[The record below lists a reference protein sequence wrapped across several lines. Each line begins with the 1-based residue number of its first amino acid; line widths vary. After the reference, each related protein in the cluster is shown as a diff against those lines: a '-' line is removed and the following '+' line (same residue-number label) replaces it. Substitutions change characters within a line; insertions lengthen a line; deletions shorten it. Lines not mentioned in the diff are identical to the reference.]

1 MRLLRNDRGGK
12 QMSKR
17 VIELIRV
24 STQGQAGSDR
34 AGIPAQK
41 EINRRTAKNFDL
53 KIVETIEI
61 VDVSGALVLASPKM
75 HALLRLIESPEIEG
89 VVTKEFSRLIR
100 PDKFTDLALLETF
113 IDTKTILY
121 LPDGPVD
128 LASNNGRFMGTIQA
142 AFAGLER
149 SVIRDRMRDAKEAM
163 RRAGKHPG
171 GQSSLPFGVGYSE
184 RKGWHYTSEAEK
196 VKHAF
201 ALLLGGASS
210 YVEIARKLNIPRSS
224 LRYLLENPIYT
235 GLRVYDEQRDPSAS
249 GYVAA
254 PDGRQGYR
262 RKIKRDPENVIRVP
276 VLDGIV
282 SQEDFLRAQ
291 QLIEIKRQKHWRGRT
306 GVPERYTYHGFLTC
320 GECGERLYTHTSKR
334 EFYVCKT
341 RHTRERRKRA
351 LLKLEPCTN
360 NHMLRDKLE
369 PKIDAMV
376 GEKLQDSVFLA
387 RVLRE
392 YNDRLTSPSFVES
405 AEVDRAEVS
414 RKLNDLRDKKDRI
427 LDTFFE
433 GMIDRVKRDVA
444 LATVEHEMES
454 YNLLLGTPQR
464 PEPRPVPSID
474 CLLKTI
480 EPFAD
485 WEFLSRDDRRALLR
499 QLCPSISV
507 YRYTVKSLT
516 LNIIG
521 PAGQLEDRY
530 TGSHPRMA
538 P

>member
-1 MRLLRNDRGGK
+1 
-12 QMSKR
+12 MSKR

-34 AGIPAQK
+34 AGIPAQR

-75 HALLRLIESPEIEG
+75 HALLRLIESPDIEG

-113 IDTKTILY
+113 IETKTILF

-184 RKGWHYTSEAEK
+184 EKGWYYTSEAEK

-201 ALLLGGASS
+201 ALLLAGASS

-224 LRYLLENPIYT
+224 LRYILENPIYT
-235 GLRVYDEQRDPSAS
+235 GLRVYDEQRDPSGS
-249 GYVAA
+249 GYVPK

-262 RKIKRDPENVIRVP
+262 RKMKRAPEDVIQVP

-282 SQEDFLRAQ
+282 REEDFLRVQ
-291 QLIEIKRQKHWRGRT
+291 QFIEIKRQKHWRGRT
-306 GVPERYTYHGFLTC
+306 GVPERYTYNGFLTC

-334 EFYVCKT
+334 EFYICKT
-341 RHTRERRKRA
+341 RHTRERRRRA

-360 NHMLRDKLE
+360 KHMLRDKLE
-369 PKIDAMV
+369 PRIDGMI
-376 GEKLQDSVFLA
+376 GKTLQEPAFLA
-387 RVLRE
+387 KVLRQ
-392 YNDRLTSPSFVES
+392 YNDRLTNASSGES
-405 AEVDRAEVS
+405 SEVDRAEVT
-414 RKLNDLRDKKDRI
+414 RKLDDLRNKKGRI

-433 GMIDRVKRDVA
+433 GVIDRVQRDEA
-444 LATVEHEMES
+444 LRNVDREMGS
-454 YNLLLGTPQR
+454 YNMLLGASSEPS
-464 PEPRPVPSID
+464 EPRPVPSLD

-507 YRYTVKSLT
+507 YRYAVKSLT
-516 LNIIG
+516 LNVG
-521 PAGQLEDRY
+521 PAVQSDGCY
-530 TGSHPRMA
+530 TGSHSRMA